1 MPEVEMSDKR
11 YKIEWD
17 YNKPLEYVKCGLCG
31 VDDTSLVT
39 IEDSFKIVRCKRC
52 GLIYLNPRPKK
63 EDLLEFYDNFFFT
76 DKESVFQW
84 SRLMRRVYEETKR
97 NIERGYPSGKLLDM
111 GGGLGL
117 FLKLWN
123 SQKWELS
130 GMDIS
135 KKAVEYAQSEG
146 LNVRQGS
153 LEKTD
158 FSDNYFDVITMFYVL
173 EHLPNPWKVLKEAR
187 RILKKDGLL
196 VVRIPQSIS
205 AERFLRIFGVRRN
218 LFHPPMHLYD
228 FSTEI
233 LREFLLKTGF
243 KKIKTV
249 IGKPTSP
256 ERRMDRFWTNYFNL
270 WAQGIYFLTGKR
282 VLVPGV
288 SKTTY
293 AKI

>member
-1 MPEVEMSDKR
+1 MKF
-11 YKIEWD
+11 EWD
-17 YNKPLEYVKCGLCG
+17 YSKPLEHVKCGLCG
-31 VDDTSLVT
+31 ADDTELVT
-39 IEDSFKIVRCKRC
+39 VEDSFRIVRCKRC
-52 GLIYLNPRPKK
+52 GLIYLNPRPKEK
-63 EDLLEFYDNFFFT
+63 DLLKFYDDFFST
-76 DKESVFQW
+76 DEESVSQW
-84 SRLMRRVYEETKR
+84 SRLMKGVYEETKR
-97 NIERGYPSGKLLDM
+97 NIEREYSSEKLLDM
-111 GGGLGL
+111 GCGLGL
-117 FLKLWN
+117 FLKLWDPK
-123 SQKWELS
+123 KWELY
-130 GMDIS
+130 GIDIS
-135 KKAVEYAQSEG
+135 NKAVGYAKSKG
-146 LNVRQGS
+146 LNVKGGS

-173 EHLPNPWKVLKEAR
+173 EHLPHPLEVLKEAR
-187 RILKKDGLL
+187 RILRNDGLL
-196 VVRIPQSIS
+196 VIRVPQSIA
-205 AERFLRIFGVRRN
+205 AERFLRFFGVRRN

-233 LREFLLKTGF
+233 LGEFLLKAGF

-270 WAQGIYFLTGKR
+270 WAQGIYFLTGKK

>member
-1 MPEVEMSDKR
+1 MAKR

-17 YNKPLEYVKCGLCG
+17 YSKSLEYVKCGLCG
-31 VDDTSLVT
+31 ADDTRLVT
-39 IEDSFKIVRCKRC
+39 IEDSFKIVKCKRC
-52 GLIYLNPRPKK
+52 GLIYLNPRPKEK
-63 EDLLEFYDNFFFT
+63 DLLEFYDDFFST
-76 DKESVFQW
+76 DEESVSQW
-84 SRLMRRVYEETKR
+84 SRLMGKVYEETR
-97 NIERGYPSGKLLDM
+97 GNIEREYPSGKILDM
-111 GGGLGL
+111 GCGLGL

-123 SQKWELS
+123 SQKWELY
-130 GMDIS
+130 GIDIS
-135 KKAVEYAQSEG
+135 KKAVGYAKSKG

-158 FSDNYFDVITMFYVL
+158 FSDDYFDVITMFYVL
-173 EHLPNPWKVLKEAR
+173 EHLPRPLKVLQEAR
-187 RILKKDGLL
+187 RILKEDGLL
-196 VVRIPQSIS
+196 VIRVPQSIA
-205 AERFLRIFGVRRN
+205 AERFLKFFGVRRN

-233 LREFLLKTGF
+233 LREFLLKAGF
-243 KKIKTV
+243 KRIKTV

-256 ERRMDRFWTNYFNL
+256 ERRMDRFWTNYFNA
-270 WAQGIYFLTGKR
+270 WAQSIYFLTGKK